1 VGLVRKSKLDFNFV
15 AAIAFG
21 LLKEQVQPTGA
32 RLVPFFIFKDQV
44 AEAQDGRILGY
55 ARLHPAFIQIW
66 MVLQEYSFELDVPGH
81 GAHPQSGS
89 MNKISEYTL

>member
-1 VGLVRKSKLDFNFV
+1 
-15 AAIAFG
+15 
-21 LLKEQVQPTGA
+21 
-32 RLVPFFIFKDQV
+32 
-44 AEAQDGRILGY
+44 
-55 ARLHPAFIQIW
+55 